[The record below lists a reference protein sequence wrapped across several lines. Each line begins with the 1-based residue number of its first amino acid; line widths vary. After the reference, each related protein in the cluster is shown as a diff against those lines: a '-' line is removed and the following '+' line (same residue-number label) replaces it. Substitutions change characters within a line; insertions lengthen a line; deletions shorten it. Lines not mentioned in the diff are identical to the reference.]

1 VGINELVGD
10 FAAHMFVLEKV
21 IISTPPGTQL
31 KCSGLAV
38 DISPAHT
45 MTSHGEAKQYQIIQE

>member
-1 VGINELVGD
+1 MQLFGD
-10 FAAHMFVLEKV
+10 LTAHMFVLEKV
-21 IISTPPGTQL
+21 KISTPPGTQL

-38 DISPAHT
+38 DLSPAHT